1 MRWMSHHPEDPFS
14 PPGTSGAGGAQEL
27 ELALGREVRRAPAPV
42 AGDPGEPPL
51 PASPR
56 QPVAYKNP
64 PGGIGNFVI
73 WLFAA
78 VGLGAAVLFGA
89 GVLKR
94 GVEGS
99 QAAPS
104 GAAAIGAA
112 PSRAA
117 EPAKPVTWKAVQTGD
132 AVLVTVEVTP
142 RSARLLL
149 DGGPMP
155 SNPARLDRGTSHTI
169 TAMAPG
175 FETATAE
182 VAAKEATTVRLRLK
196 KAR

>member
-1 MRWMSHHPEDPFS
+1 MKWMSHHPEDPFS
-14 PPGTSGAGGAQEL
+14 PPGTSGAGGAPEP
-27 ELALGREVRRAPAPV
+27 ELALGREVRRTAAPV

-56 QPVAYKNP
+56 QPVAYKKP

-73 WLFAA
+73 WMFAA
-78 VGLGAAVLFGA
+78 GGLGAAVLFGA
-89 GVLKR
+89 GLLKR

-99 QAAPS
+99 R
-104 GAAAIGAA
+104 AA
-112 PSRAA
+112 PSRAVTIGSAPSKAA
-117 EPAKPVTWKAVQTGD
+117 EPARPVTWKAVQTGD

-142 RSARLLL
+142 RNARLLL

-155 SNPARLDRGTSHTI
+155 SNPARLDKGTSHTI

-175 FETATAE
+175 FETATVE
-182 VAAKEATTVRLRLK
+182 VAAKEATTIRLRLK

>member
-1 MRWMSHHPEDPFS
+1 MKWMSHHPEDRFS
-14 PPGTSGAGGAQEL
+14 PPGTSGAGDAREP

-42 AGDPGEPPL
+42 AGDPAEPPL

-56 QPVAYKNP
+56 QPVAYKKP

-73 WLFAA
+73 WIFAA

-99 QAAPS
+99 RAAPS
-104 GAAAIGAA
+104 GAATIGAA

-117 EPAKPVTWKAVQTGD
+117 EPARPVTWKPVQTGD

-149 DGGPMP
+149 DGAPMP
-155 SNPARLDRGTSHTI
+155 SNPARLDSGTSHTI

-182 VAAKEATTVRLRLK
+182 VAAKEATTIRLRLK

>member
-1 MRWMSHHPEDPFS
+1 MKRMSEHPEDPFA
-14 PPGTSGAGGAQEL
+14 PPGTSGAGGSQEP

-42 AGDPGEPPL
+42 AGDPGEPAL
-51 PASPR
+51 STAAR
-56 QPVAYKNP
+56 QPVAYKKP
-64 PGGIGNFVI
+64 PGGFGNFLI

-89 GVLKR
+89 SVMKR

-99 QAAPS
+99 RPGSTPAASIQAAPS
-104 GAAAIGAA
+104 KGAA
-112 PSRAA
+112 
-117 EPAKPVTWKAVQTGD
+117 PAKPVTWKAVEQGA
-132 AVLVTVEVTP
+132 AVMITVEVTP

-155 SNPARLDRGTSHTI
+155 SNPVHLDKGSSHTI

-175 FETATAE
+175 FEPATAE
-182 VAAKEATTVRLRLK
+182 VTAEEATTVRLRLK
-196 KAR
+196 KSR